1 MIKPYTTKS
10 NSLLIEEYNALTTTL
25 QNKLRDYQFSSL
37 EDVNKSIDNYKQGS
51 ERLLLQLKEGEATIV
66 KQSNSLLNLKLTG
79 LCNENGI
86 CDTQTNFKKTE
97 STKNVQEVCNMMQST
112 KQEVSIFNE
121 KVSASYKLMPFGQL
135 R

>member
-1 MIKPYTTKS
+1 MIAQDKITPEKLQKYKELTNTFNTLSSNNNQLIKPYTTKS

-66 KQSNSLLNLKLTG
+66 KQSNSLLNLKLT
-79 LCNENGI
+79 EI
-86 CDTQTNFKKTE
+86 
-97 STKNVQEVCNMMQST
+97 
-112 KQEVSIFNE
+112 
-121 KVSASYKLMPFGQL
+121 A
-135 R
+135 